1 MRQALQEAMQVGCT
15 ALSKHGVTACLPASA
30 AIVAAANPAFHFVAA
45 KTLQEN
51 LKLSPS
57 LLACFDLVFALQDEQ
72 DTSADQAMASQA
84 LRLSTGDFACC
95 SAFAYASAG
104 SLLTAEQWRLV

>member
-1 MRQALQEAMQVGCT
+1 MRQALQEAMQLGCT

-30 AIVAAANPAFHFVAA
+30 AIVATAYPIGGHFVAA
-45 KTLQEN
+45 RTLQEN

-72 DTSADQAMASQA
+72 NASADQAMASQA
-84 LRLSTGDFACC
+84 LRLSTGDVLQGCFVHAP
-95 SAFAYASAG
+95 AG
-104 SLLTAEQWRLV
+104 SLLTAE